1 MLKMRAFELFPR
13 PNPSP
18 EPGKVQTYSFW
29 SFQPPKSSKCAR
41 LNFSQGRT
49 LPRAWKSSNALFV
62 EFSAPEK
69 LKMRAFELFPRP
81 NPSPSLEKFKRAHFG
96 VFSPEKLKMCAF
108 ELSQGE
114 PFPEPGKVQTRSF
127 WSSQPPKSSECAC
140 AFELSPRPNPSPSL
154 EKFKRAHFG
163 VFSPRKAQNVR
174 V

>member
-1 MLKMRAFELFPR
+1 MNFP
-13 PNPSP
+13 
-18 EPGKVQTYSFW
+18 
-29 SFQPPKSSKCAR
+29 
-41 LNFSQGRT
+41 QGRT
-49 LPRAWKSSNALFV
+49 LPRAWKSSNALIL

-81 NPSPSLEKFKRAHFG
+81 NPSPSLKKFKRAHFG
-96 VFSPEKLKMCAF
+96 VFSPEKLKMCSF

-127 WSSQPPKSSECAC
+127 WSFQPPKSSECALLNFPQGRTLPRAEKSSNALILEFSAPEKLRMC
-140 AFELSPRPNPSPSL
+140 AFELSARPNPSPSL

-163 VFSPRKAQNVR
+163 VFSPRKAQNTR

>member
-1 MLKMRAFELFPR
+1 MEFLFQDPKRKDAHRLDGMLLAEEARVSTS
-13 PNPSP
+13 SP
-18 EPGKVQTYSFW
+18 CAEPGKVQTRSFW

-49 LPRAWKSSNALFV
+49 LPRAWKSSNALFF

-81 NPSPSLEKFKRAHFG
+81 SPSPSLEKFKRAHFG

-127 WSSQPPKSSECAC
+127 WSFQ
-140 AFELSPRPNPSPSL
+140 
-154 EKFKRAHFG
+154 H
-163 VFSPRKAQNVR
+163 RKAQNVR
-174 V
+174 D